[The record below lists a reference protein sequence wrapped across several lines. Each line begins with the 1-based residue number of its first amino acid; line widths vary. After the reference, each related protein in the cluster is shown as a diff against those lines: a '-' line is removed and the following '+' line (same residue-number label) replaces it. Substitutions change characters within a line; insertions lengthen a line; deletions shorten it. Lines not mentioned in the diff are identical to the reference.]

1 MSRLDRRERLVR
13 WTTWFLFA
21 FTTAVMILGAT
32 LEPSSRA
39 WAQEEATEKAATN
52 NATNGATNGATNA
65 ATDTPAA
72 TNNGTNGA
80 AKTNAPP
87 AATNGD
93 AKADGGEKAE
103 EKKADEKTTTSLAA
117 TKKKTVGEGEGS
129 GIADRAISFLG
140 IFVIIGLAVLM
151 SNNRKAINW
160 QLVGVGIG
168 MQIVFALIIFFMP
181 GGDAAFAFATD
192 VVKKLLE
199 FSNDGAAFIFSSYV
213 TSKWEPGLIN
223 FTFAVLP
230 TIIFFS
236 SLMTIL
242 YHLGVMQRIV
252 YVFAKVMQRAMGTSG
267 AESLS
272 AAANIFVGQTEAPL
286 VIKPYVQKMTKSEL
300 MTVMTGGFA
309 TVAGG
314 VLALYVGMLESTF
327 PDIAGH
333 LLAASIMSAPAA
345 LVIGKIIVP
354 ETEEPETSGQLEMT
368 IESEDVNVIDAAA
381 RGASEGLKLALNV
394 AAMLLAFLALM
405 ALINYIMTLPSLL
418 YNKGVLRDLIEAYVT
433 GKHAIPAGCV
443 NAGFDPTTGLEGLSK
458 IDALKGVAD
467 DKVLGCI
474 QVMGATAGQPDVF
487 TMPMVTAQLI
497 LGYLFWPLAWAM
509 GVPASD
515 CLYIGQLLGEKII
528 LNELVAYSTLQKFL
542 VDPSIQLADRSVII
556 ATYALCGFANV
567 GSIGIQ
573 LGGIGG
579 IAPERKGDLAR
590 IAFKAMLA
598 GTLAACMTGTIAG
611 ILV

>member
-21 FTTAVMILGAT
+21 FTAAVMILGAT
-32 LEPSSRA
+32 LDPSSRA
-39 WAQEEATEKAATN
+39 WAQEEPTEAAATN
-52 NATNGATNGATNA
+52 NATNGATAGATNA
-65 ATDTPAA
+65 
-72 TNNGTNGA
+72 G
-80 AKTNAPP
+80 APP
-87 AATNGD
+87 AATNGATNNATNDD
-93 AKADGGEKAE
+93 ATADAPPATTGGEEAGGAKE
-103 EKKADEKTTTSLAA
+103 EGGEEKTTTSL
-117 TKKKTVGEGEGS
+117 TKKRAVGQGEAS
-129 GIADRAISFLG
+129 GFADRAISFFG

-168 MQIVFALIIFFMP
+168 MQITFALIIFFMP
-181 GGDAAFAFATD
+181 GGDTAFAFATD

-252 YVFAKVMQRAMGTSG
+252 YVFAKVMQKAMGTSG

-354 ETEEPETSGQLEMT
+354 ETETPETSGHLEMNV
-368 IESEDVNVIDAAA
+368 ESEDVNVIDAAA

-405 ALINYIMTLPSLL
+405 ALINYVMTLPSLV
-418 YNKGVLRDLIEAYVT
+418 YNKSVLRELIEAYVT

-443 NAGFDPTTGLEGLSK
+443 NPGFDPTSGLSGLANV
-458 IDALKGVAD
+458 DALKGVAD
-467 DKVLGCI
+467 DKVLGCV
-474 QVMGATAGQPDVF
+474 QAMGATAGQPGVF
-487 TMPMVTAQLI
+487 TMPMITAQLI